1 MDINE
6 QINNQLAELET
17 EVKQI
22 GYGEFVKPPVLKVGG
37 VDYSN
42 EVYMPDDGRALDGSM
57 HRTKLQ
63 LVVDG
68 KRLQQTFN
76 EFELQRSKG

>member
-1 MDINE
+1 MWSSNRLERMIVDVNK
-6 QINNQLAELET
+6 QISKYLSGLAE

-37 VDYSN
+37 VDYS

-57 HRTKLQ
+57 HRAKLQ
-63 LVVDG
+63 LVKAETD
-68 KRLQQTFN
+68 F
-76 EFELQRSKG
+76 